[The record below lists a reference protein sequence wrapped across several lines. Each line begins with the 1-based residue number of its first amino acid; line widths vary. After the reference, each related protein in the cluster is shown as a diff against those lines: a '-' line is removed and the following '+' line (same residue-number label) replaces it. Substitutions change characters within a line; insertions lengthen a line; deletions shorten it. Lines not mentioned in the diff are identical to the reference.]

1 MCFFWPALTPL
12 LVQLFSI
19 FGKPILEV
27 LAAIQSW
34 NLIKIPNLAAT
45 LSLWS
50 WEATSQKWSLDRV
63 VFGGAGT
70 ENKNI
75 FFFIEN
81 FKKYELFSVIL
92 QYAYEVPS
100 MLLVCTNGLKSLKA
114 DDFPWCLHTLAVLI
128 LEFHSGK
135 ELELFS
141 SLLELIVQSNQLMQS
156 SSHDK
161 SEKDY
166 PGSHFC

>member
-1 MCFFWPALTPL
+1 
-12 LVQLFSI
+12 
-19 FGKPILEV
+19 
-27 LAAIQSW
+27 
-34 NLIKIPNLAAT
+34 
-45 LSLWS
+45 
-50 WEATSQKWSLDRV
+50 
-63 VFGGAGT
+63 
-70 ENKNI
+70 
-75 FFFIEN
+75 
-81 FKKYELFSVIL
+81 
-92 QYAYEVPS
+92 

-141 SLLELIVQSNQLMQS
+141 SLLELIVQSNQFMQS
-156 SSHDK
+156 SSRDK